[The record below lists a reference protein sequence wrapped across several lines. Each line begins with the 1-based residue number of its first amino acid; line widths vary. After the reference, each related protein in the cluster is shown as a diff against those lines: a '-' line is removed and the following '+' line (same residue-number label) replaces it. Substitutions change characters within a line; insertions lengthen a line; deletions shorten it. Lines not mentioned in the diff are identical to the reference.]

1 MRQRSVHIHGCCGQ
15 EMARIL
21 ERVQSELRYCYDC
34 FHWFVEEEWEE
45 HCLTHLKSITSRL
58 CGSIQYCNILL
69 RPYFCPFCIGND
81 VLPAA
86 SRWKSWTREEK
97 LRKHL
102 EAHLEISRWPLQ
114 CPHPLCSLHI
124 SDEKNFLYHLS
135 DSHSLKTRR
144 LDIRR
149 SQKQTTWGTFIGW
162 NPKDV
167 GQKRNRED
175 EEDTLL
181 SRQRKQQKGSENS
194 PKEIGFIPPILP
206 SEESTVSISQTPEL
220 ASSSSISL
228 PQLDMLPVLDTLD
241 SSRNKQWNRPY
252 NEPDLVDRLSETD
265 VDAFIPQSPDEGAL
279 FSQFLRSR
287 SPSSSRDD
295 TLVDYNES
303 TASSPPTIAP
313 QNMNHT
319 SEDRP
324 QMAVSF
330 DHPTVDPKTF
340 IRAKPRI
347 KLKLGQPNPHPRPM
361 KLRLSQPKHK
371 TACNPVRR
379 SLRRKS

>member
-1 MRQRSVHIHGCCGQ
+1 
-15 EMARIL
+15 MARTL
-21 ERVQSELRYCYDC
+21 ERVQNELRYCYDC

-69 RPYFCPFCIGND
+69 RPYFCPFCIGNH

-102 EAHLEISRWPLQ
+102 EAHLDISRWPLQ

-124 SDEKNFLYHLS
+124 SDEKTFLYHLS
-135 DSHSLKTRR
+135 DSHSLHTRQ
-144 LDIRR
+144 LDRR
-149 SQKQTTWGTFIGW
+149 SQKQTSWGTFVGW
-162 NPKDV
+162 KLNAV
-167 GQKRNRED
+167 GQKRNRNDED
-175 EEDTLL
+175 ETLL
-181 SRQRKQQKGSENS
+181 SRQTKRHKRSENS
-194 PKEIGFIPPILP
+194 LEETGLIPSILP
-206 SEESTVSISQTPEL
+206 SEDSTISIPQTPEL

-228 PQLDMLPVLDTLD
+228 PHLDMLPVSDDLR
-241 SSRNKQWNRPY
+241 SSRNEQRSQPHDESIW
-252 NEPDLVDRLSETD
+252 VDHLSATD
-265 VDAFIPQSPDEGAL
+265 VYVSIPRSPDESAL

-287 SPSSSRDD
+287 SPSGSGDNTLDD
-295 TLVDYNES
+295 YDENR
-303 TASSPPTIAP
+303 ASSPPTIAP
-313 QNMNHT
+313 QDMNLA

-324 QMAVSF
+324 QLATLL
-330 DHPTVDPKTF
+330 DHRTIDPETF
-340 IRAKPRI
+340 TRTKPRI
-347 KLKLGQPNPHPRPM
+347 TLRLGQPNPHSRPQ

-371 TACNPVRR
+371 AVCKPNSR